1 VCHGSR
7 TSGEEVA
14 YRCSLE
20 PVVVDRH
27 CRGNGLGRRLIE
39 AAVDESRRRGAT
51 DVNITPVARNAS
63 AIRASCELGFRTL
76 GHLQLFISLDRDD
89 SDWRAGL
96 ELHGR
101 PFDC

>member
-1 VCHGSR
+1 
-7 TSGEEVA
+7 
-14 YRCSLE
+14 
-20 PVVVDRH
+20 
-27 CRGNGLGRRLIE
+27 
-39 AAVDESRRRGAT
+39 
-51 DVNITPVARNAS
+51 VNITPVARNAS